1 MYTNCDLM
9 YVPVYIDSPYF
20 IIIIIIIKVFI

>member
-20 IIIIIIIKVFI
+20 IIIIIMKVFI